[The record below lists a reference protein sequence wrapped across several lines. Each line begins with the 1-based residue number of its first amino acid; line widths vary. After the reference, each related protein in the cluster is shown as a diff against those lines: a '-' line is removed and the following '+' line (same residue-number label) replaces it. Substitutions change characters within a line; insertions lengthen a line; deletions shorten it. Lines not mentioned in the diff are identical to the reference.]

1 MEELGRK
8 SVEEFIAAEKT
19 PLVIVLDNIRS
30 LHNVGSV
37 FRTADAFLLQGIY
50 LCGMTGRPPH
60 RDIRKTALGA
70 TETVAWEYFHSTQ
83 EAVQQLKKEQYS
95 IWAVEQVVNSVC
107 LSDFQKDA
115 KKPLALI
122 FGNEMHGVSQEVLDL
137 VDGCI
142 EIPQLGMKHSLNIA
156 VSVGIVV
163 WEVFNRIKPVSP
175 ADTAEKGKTDK

>member
-8 SVEEFIAAEKT
+8 SVAEFIAADKT

-30 LHNVGSV
+30 LHNVGAV

-83 EAVQQLKKEQYS
+83 EAVRKLKNEQYAV
-95 IWAVEQVVNSVC
+95 WAVEQVVDSVS
-107 LSDFQKDA
+107 LSDFQKEA
-115 KKPLALI
+115 ERPLALV
-122 FGNEMHGVSQEVLDL
+122 FGNEMHGVSQEALDL

-142 EIPQLGMKHSLNIA
+142 EIPQIGMKHSLNIA

-163 WEVFNRIKPVSP
+163 WEIFNRVKPAGSKP
-175 ADTAEKGKTDK
+175 RRGPDKTE